1 MYTCACDHGDPQR
14 SEAEDHRARAT
25 DGSEPPHVSAG
36 NSDPL

>member
-1 MYTCACDHGDPQR
+1 MYTCACDRRDPQR